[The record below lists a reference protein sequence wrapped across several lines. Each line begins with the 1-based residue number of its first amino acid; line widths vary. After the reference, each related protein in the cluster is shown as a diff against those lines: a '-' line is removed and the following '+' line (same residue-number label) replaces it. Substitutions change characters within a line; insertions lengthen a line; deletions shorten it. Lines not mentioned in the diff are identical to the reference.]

1 MIREIS
7 QETVIDCM
15 KMLPFLFAAFLIL
28 EMVEH
33 YAGTKL
39 NRILGRVGNA
49 GPAAGA
55 LLGCIPQCGFSV
67 VAANLY
73 SGGIITLGTLVAVFL
88 ATSDEAILILL
99 SYSERGA
106 EILWLI
112 LIKIIIAIIA
122 GYMVDIIKK
131 NKVYNPAQDEVVCTT
146 CDCTKS
152 HKIWMPAMQHT
163 AKIFLYLLIFT
174 FILNMAIEMIGM
186 ERLSTYLLTDSLFQ
200 PFIAA
205 LIGFIPNCASSVIL
219 SKLYLS
225 GVIDFASTVGG
236 LCTCAG
242 VGLLVL
248 FKMNPSKA
256 DSLKITGL
264 LYAVGVISGS
274 VLKLI
279 L

>member
-1 MIREIS
+1 MIIEIL
-7 QETVIDCM
+7 QETLLDSI
-15 KMLPFLFAAFLIL
+15 KMLPFLFVAFLIL
-28 EMVEH
+28 EMVER
-33 YAGTKL
+33 YAGTKM
-39 NRILGRVGNA
+39 NRILGQVGYA

-73 SGGIITLGTLVAVFL
+73 SGRVISLGTLLAVFL

-99 SYSERGA
+99 SYPERGTQ
-106 EILWLI
+106 ILWLI
-112 LIKIIIAIIA
+112 LIKMIIAILA
-122 GYMVDIIKK
+122 GYTVDFIKK
-131 NKVYNPAQDEVVCTT
+131 GKVNNEKQSKEVCTT
-146 CDCTKS
+146 HECSGS
-152 HKIWMPAMQHT
+152 HSIWLPAIQHT
-163 AKIFLYLLIFT
+163 VKIFLYLLIVT
-174 FILNMAIEMIGM
+174 LVLNTAIEMIGI
-186 ERLSTYLLTDSLFQ
+186 ERLSTYLLTDSIFQ

-219 SKLYLS
+219 SKLYLA
-225 GVIDFASTVGG
+225 GVIDFASVVGG

-242 VGLLVL
+242 VGLIVL

-274 VLKLI
+274 ILKLI